1 MIFGWDKLTR
11 TIMQLSELRYR
22 IFGEKIELQSERSN
36 HIPKCNVEMFS
47 AIIDEAFLVNS

>member
-47 AIIDEAFLVNS
+47 AIIDEAFLANS